1 MTRSEI
7 KFAAE
12 YCQRLQLFLLN
23 GVLEYYDE
31 TGLHVCLL
39 PIEHKRALQFEL
51 VKTLEKYSKYFG
63 ISGNRKFITYYSRK
77 SAKSSKRLATR
88 KWSRAIKVER

>member
-1 MTRSEI
+1 MKRSEI

-12 YCQRLQLFLLN
+12 YCLRLQHFLLN

-39 PIEHKRALQFEL
+39 PTEHKRALQFEL

-77 SAKSSKRLATR
+77 SANSTKRLATR
-88 KWSRAIKVER
+88 KKVKSI